1 MKTLLVSVLL
11 GCLSLGVAAQQ
22 APAQGKKQVARA
34 KPAAAPAVAP
44 APALV
49 PMGPAE
55 LEIASQVHVGQVPCE
70 LGASVTVEAHPQVP
84 GYFRLSLGKQQF
96 LMSPLPTATGAV
108 RLEDPHAGAVWLQI
122 ANKSMLLSSRLGK
135 RLADECMSP
144 AQVQVAE
151 AMRRNPTPSLLDQV
165 QPQPAAAVA
174 GAQPAR

>member
-1 MKTLLVSVLL
+1 MKTRLVSVLL
-11 GCLSLGVAAQQ
+11 GLLSLGVAAQQ
-22 APAQGKKQVARA
+22 TPPKGKPVARA
-34 KPAAAPAVAP
+34 KPVAVPAV

-70 LGASVTVEAHPQVP
+70 LGAAVTVEPHPQVP

-96 LMSPLPTATGAV
+96 LMSPLPTSTGAV

-144 AQVQVAE
+144 AQAQVAE

-165 QPQPAAAVA
+165 QPQPPAAVA